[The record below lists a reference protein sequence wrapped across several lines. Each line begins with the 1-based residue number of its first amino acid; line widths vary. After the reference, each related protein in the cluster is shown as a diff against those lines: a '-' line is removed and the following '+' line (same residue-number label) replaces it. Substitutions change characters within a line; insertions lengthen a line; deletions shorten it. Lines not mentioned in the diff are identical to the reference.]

1 VIFDHFKGL
10 QKAVIEVKRKQIKA
24 NISVLPLKNNNY
36 QKMAKAIKTLLES
49 FHMFVGS
56 RDMFLHLRAHNK
68 HVVGGFHMLRL
79 KVSSIYTEQCI
90 YTHSWYIK
98 M

>member
-1 VIFDHFKGL
+1 
-10 QKAVIEVKRKQIKA
+10 
-24 NISVLPLKNNNY
+24 
-36 QKMAKAIKTLLES
+36 MAKAIKTLLES

-68 HVVGGFHMLRL
+68 HVVGGFHMLGL
-79 KVSSIYTEQCI
+79 KYVQYIYRAMYIYTQ
-90 YTHSWYIK
+90 SWNIK